1 VRKEIILFIL
11 LGIFPFFS
19 FGYDFNTCLNIFREE
34 KFIKASSC
42 FHKIKDKHLAPYKRY
57 YLNLISQIYDNEEKN
72 ITKKTAIKNYY
83 LLSKTARAFYKKN
96 YKLAENYLKKID
108 YKALDEESFIFYLYL
123 KANILNDNSLK
134 EILATR
140 YIYNRAYGYKTFLEI
155 YQNLSQK
162 QLWQAVKTLISKRMY
177 LRAEGILPLIK
188 SSDKK
193 RYYLLY
199 IYVKTKRYKEAK
211 QLLKTIN
218 PKTKWYLSA
227 LYILTYY
234 SKDWNEKRELFH
246 KLLKT
251 NNKEYIGKV
260 ATFLA
265 KKAFHLK
272 KLSEFNFYKLYMPK
286 SETKVWYEFLH
297 KYFFIS
303 KKQAFKYLSK
313 NSKFIPDKNKLNYW
327 LYLSSREKKY
337 LNFVKNSPVF
347 DFYKILARGENNFK
361 PKNLFTNNLKEDYIL
376 VKKLKLLGLYDKAY
390 KEAKYL
396 YKKEKDIK
404 QIYTVMPEVVIKE
417 LKEEYRFIK
426 PFGDLDPLVYATMK
440 QESLFYYKAISISN
454 AVGLMQFI
462 PSTAYWISKVR
473 KDKNFDIV
481 KMFNP
486 KVSIDY
492 GKWYLNY
499 LLKRF
504 NGNVFY
510 AISAYNGGEHNI
522 IRTIKRFDT
531 KNIAEFIETHP
542 FDETRNYLKK
552 VYTNY
557 VIYQTL
563 EER

>member
-1 VRKEIILFIL
+1 VRKKIILFIL
-11 LGIFPFFS
+11 LEIFPFFS
-19 FGYDFNTCLNIFREE
+19 FGYDFNTCLSIFKEE
-34 KFIKASSC
+34 KFIEAGSC
-42 FHKIKDKHLAPYKRY
+42 FHKIKDKHLAPYKQY
-57 YLNLISQIYDNEEKN
+57 YLNLISQIYDDEEKN
-72 ITKKTAIKNYY
+72 ITKETAIKNYY

-96 YKLAENYLKKID
+96 YNFAEKYLKKID
-108 YKALDEESFIFYLYL
+108 YKALDEENFIFYLYL

-134 EILATR
+134 KILATK

-155 YQNLSQK
+155 YQNLSQTE
-162 QLWQAVKTLISKRMY
+162 LWQAVETLISKRMY

-199 IYVKTKRYKEAK
+199 IYVKNKKYDKAK

-227 LYILTYY
+227 LYILIYY
-234 SKDWNEKRELFH
+234 LKNWKEKRELFR

-251 NNKEYIGKV
+251 NDKKYIGKV

-272 KLSEFNFYKLYMPK
+272 RLSEFNFYKLYMPN

-303 KKQAFKYLSK
+303 KRKAFKYLSK
-313 NSKFIPDKNKLNYW
+313 NSKSISNKNKLNYW
-327 LYLSSREKKY
+327 LYLSSKEKKY
-337 LNFVKNSPVF
+337 LNFVKNSPNF

-361 PKNLFTNNLKEDYIL
+361 PKHLFTNNLKEDYIL
-376 VKKLKLLGLYDKAY
+376 VKKLKQLGLYDKAY

-396 YKKEKDIK
+396 YKKEKDVK
-404 QIYTVMPEVVIKE
+404 QIYTVMPEVVIKN

-426 PFGDLDPLVYATMK
+426 PFGELNPLVYATMK
-440 QESLFYYKAISISN
+440 QESLFYYKAISVSN

-510 AISAYNGGEHNI
+510 TISAYNGGGHNV
-522 IRTIKRFDT
+522 IRNIKRFNP

-557 VIYQTL
+557 VIYKN
-563 EER
+563 